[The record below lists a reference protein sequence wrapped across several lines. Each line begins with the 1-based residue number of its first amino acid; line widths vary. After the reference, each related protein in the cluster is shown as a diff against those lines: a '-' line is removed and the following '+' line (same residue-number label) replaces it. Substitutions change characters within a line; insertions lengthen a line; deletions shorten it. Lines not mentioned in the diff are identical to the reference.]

1 MKFLS
6 VKEYFYKLNTIGFIV
21 LLLPMAVFAFLYY
34 RSLSTWPPMAGA
46 DDRLA
51 NLIAALIATIA
62 DLTIV
67 HLWWSYRMKRLR
79 SLIEISKKMDGY
91 YSLMVTKMAV
101 YSFTCLIMATGFF
114 LTGSEW
120 FSGLFMVIAVGLIL
134 QWPSRSSFCSQFQLR
149 ADEKAM
155 IMENVDFYQKR

>member
-21 LLLPMAVFAFLYY
+21 LLLPTTAFAFLHY
-34 RSLSTWPPMAGA
+34 RSLSVGAPMADIIGVTT
-46 DDRLA
+46 
-51 NLIAALIATIA
+51 NLTAIAIITTA

-67 HLWWSYRMKRLR
+67 HLWWALRMKRLR
-79 SLIEISKKMDGY
+79 SLIEIARKMDGY
-91 YSLMVTKMAV
+91 YSLTVTKMLVYCFTGMMMAV
-101 YSFTCLIMATGFF
+101 GFF
-114 LTGSEW
+114 LTANDW
-120 FSGLFMVIAVGLIL
+120 FSGLFVLLALSLVA

-149 ADEKAM
+149 SDERAM